1 MPSTNSRPKPDT
13 SEDDL
18 RPPYTLFT
26 QPRRREFSGVRI
38 APVQTAP
45 ANIAEANFRE
55 LRKGEVRRI
64 HLPRTPVNNAR
75 ACLVA
80 PKTAKIPGPKGVCAR
95 LPSWTRY
102 RNGAHG

>member
-55 LRKGEVRRI
+55 FLFLLRGWVNKARGRAGAYQLRPYSQGRLTLRPRR
-64 HLPRTPVNNAR
+64 R
-75 ACLVA
+75 
-80 PKTAKIPGPKGVCAR
+80 R
-95 LPSWTRY
+95 LLSFRDKPHQQQRCP
-102 RNGAHG
+102 